1 MRSAPP
7 FLSGQLLL
15 PTSVQRCLGISGDS
29 IPIADFAESQGSR
42 NMAMPPASAQAQNT
56 VNFLP
61 AQVFGLR
68 RQAFPVFFCKFQGL
82 IFFGGTCVRVGL
94 MIRPTS
100 VTSTFTPA

>member
-42 NMAMPPASAQAQNT
+42 NMARPPASAQAQNALAR
-56 VNFLP
+56 VSSP
-61 AQVFGLR
+61 AWWLV
-68 RQAFPVFFCKFQGL
+68 
-82 IFFGGTCVRVGL
+82 
-94 MIRPTS
+94 
-100 VTSTFTPA
+100 